1 MNHIELIERHC
12 YNQKNLNPREKVLVK
27 RDVEIIISKV
37 ILDTI
42 EQIEDCHLS
51 KLGDL
56 LEQLKEEFSQ

>member
-1 MNHIELIERHC
+1 MNHIELIQKYC
-12 YNQKNLNPREKVLVK
+12 YNQKDLNPREKVLVK
-27 RDVEIIISKV
+27 RDVEMIVSKV

-56 LEQLKEEFSQ
+56 LEQLKEEHNQ